1 MDKLEI
7 HSTTHHPEV
16 KFDAEAGVLE
26 ISGRSLPEQVLT
38 LYQPILKWV
47 EEYTSTARENTTFKI
62 NLDYINSSSSKYLLE
77 ILKRLND
84 YHRKGNNVL
93 VKWYFDEYD
102 EDAEES
108 GQEYEELLD
117 LKFELIMKK

>member
-1 MDKLEI
+1 MEKLEI
-7 HSTTHHPEV
+7 HSTSHHPEV
-16 KFDAEAGVLE
+16 NFDAETGVLE
-26 ISGRSLPEQVLT
+26 LSGRSLPEQVLT

-47 EEYTSTARENTTFKI
+47 EEYTKVPRESTVFKI

-84 YHRKGNNVL
+84 FHKKGNDVL

-117 LKFELIMKK
+117 LKFDLIMKK

>member
-1 MDKLEI
+1 MEKLEI
-7 HSTTHHPEV
+7 DSTSHHPKV
-16 KFDAEAGVLE
+16 NFDAETGVLE
-26 ISGRSLPEQVLT
+26 LSGRSLPEQVLT

-47 EEYTSTARENTTFKI
+47 EEYVTSPHETTVFTI
-62 NLDYINSSSSKYLLE
+62 DLDYINSSSSKYLLE

-84 YHRKGNNVL
+84 FYKKGNNVL

-117 LKFELIMKK
+117 LKFDLIIKK